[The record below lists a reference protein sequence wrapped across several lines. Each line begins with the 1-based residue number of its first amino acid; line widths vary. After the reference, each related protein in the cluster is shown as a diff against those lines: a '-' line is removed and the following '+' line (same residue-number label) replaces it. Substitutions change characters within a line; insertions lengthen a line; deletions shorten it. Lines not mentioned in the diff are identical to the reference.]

1 MSRII
6 AGTLRGRRLAVPR
19 AGTRPTSDRVRE
31 ALFSALTASGDVD
44 GAIVLDLFAGSGA
57 LGFEALSRGAR
68 RLLAVEASRT
78 AADLVRA
85 NARALGVRAEVHAGK
100 VSTFLAKPPP
110 VAVDLVLMDP
120 PYDYAGVDA
129 DLRTLATGGWL
140 APHARVVVE
149 RSTRTPAP
157 VFPPGLAD
165 VQSRRYGETTVWF
178 ARAEGAP
185 G

>member
-19 AGTRPTSDRVRE
+19 SGTRPTSDRVRE
-31 ALFSALTASGDVD
+31 ALFSALTSAGDVE

-68 RLLAVEASRT
+68 RLIAVEASRP
-78 AADLVRA
+78 AAELLRR
-85 NARALGVRAEVHAGK
+85 NARDLGVRAEVHATK
-100 VSTFLAKPPP
+100 VATFLRKPPP

-120 PYDYAGVDA
+120 PYDYAAVDA
-129 DLRTLATGGWL
+129 DLEALVSGQWL
-140 APHARVVVE
+140 VPGARVVVE
-149 RSTRTPAP
+149 RSTRTPDP
-157 VFPPGLAD
+157 DFTGLEE
-165 VQSRRYGETTVWF
+165 VEVRRYGETAVWL
-178 ARAEGAP
+178 ARAALPP